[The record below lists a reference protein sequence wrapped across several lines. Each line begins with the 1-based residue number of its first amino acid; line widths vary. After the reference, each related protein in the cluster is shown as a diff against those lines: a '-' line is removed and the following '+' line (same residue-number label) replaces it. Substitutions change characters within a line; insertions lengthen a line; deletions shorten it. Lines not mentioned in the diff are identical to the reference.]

1 MRILLGQ
8 QLAEKQ
14 RGLARTAQRLAR
26 LHPRRRLQ
34 DWLQRLD
41 DLQSSLL
48 RCVQQEVRRQ
58 RIAWRNL
65 TDRLSRVR
73 PGLLLKQRREL
84 LRQEK
89 QRLREQAHHR
99 LQSWRDRIAALE
111 AQLRLLGPEQVLAR
125 GYSITM
131 EAETGKV
138 VREATQVRHG
148 QRLRTRVKVGEVT
161 STVET

>member
-8 QLAEKQ
+8 HLAEKQ
-14 RGLARTAQRLAR
+14 RALTRTAQRLAR
-26 LHPRRRLQ
+26 LHPRRRFQ

-41 DLQSSLL
+41 HLQSSLI

-73 PGLLLKQRREL
+73 PGLLVKQRREL

-99 LQSWRDRIAALE
+99 LQSWHDRITALE

-138 VREATQVRHG
+138 VREAKQVRRG
-148 QRLRTRVKVGEVT
+148 QRLRTRLKVGEVV
-161 STVET
+161 SAVER